1 MTSLVEM
8 VTVIEF
14 VMMIAVVVVIITNLI
29 YYVQLGLKMD

>member
-14 VMMIAVVVVIITNLI
+14 VMMIAVVVVTITNLI